1 MDREQKG
8 GPSRSI
14 FLPVFLSQ
22 LIAKIFLMMLL
33 LLLLAVLL
41 EGKQLLGAEGLVVDQ
56 RGRLDQ
62 ILQVGAC
69 QEVAQVNELAVVLIL
84 DYFFFFFF
92 LERMKTRKGMSLL
105 LPLSLM
111 RVG

>member
-84 DYFFFFFF
+84 DYF
-92 LERMKTRKGMSLL
+92 LERMEARQRGQFTNSTLTDAGRITRSE
-105 LPLSLM
+105 
-111 RVG
+111 